1 MGWRDII
8 AARRMELP
16 VAGNTVASIVEN
28 KEDVT

>member
-1 MGWRDII
+1 MCLRDII

-16 VAGNTVASIVEN
+16 VASNTVASIVEN